1 MSFGRIALTAL
12 LATALAVS
20 ACGRKGDPVRP
31 GSDQDPKKPA
41 ASATTN

>member
-1 MSFGRIALTAL
+1 MVLTAL
-12 LATALAVS
+12 LAASLAVS

-31 GSDQDPKKPA
+31 GSDQDTKKPA